1 MLMAEP
7 DPSAQTIEDEGKV
20 STATHMFLGVAGVT
34 CVGFLVWM
42 SFGTLDIV
50 AVATGEVIPSSQV
63 KSIQHLEGGIVD
75 KILVR
80 EGETVKQDQPLIE
93 LRTVTSDVDVNE
105 VNLRIAARLVDLAR
119 LEAETEGRP
128 SFAVP
133 SDLLKAYPDLITQA
147 QQLFES
153 RRDRFQASV
162 RSQKE
167 IISQR
172 EQALQETQARL
183 KNNQD
188 VLHHLREQIRIGNE
202 LLKSNLGNKYEHL
215 TLLRDESSLKGK
227 LEEDAAGVRRLES
240 ALKEAKVQLDGLRLT
255 FQEDVAK
262 EVPKTQRELDELNQR
277 LRKLSDSLSR
287 TVLRAPVNGIVKALY
302 VVTEGGVVQA
312 GKTVLDLVPLGDK
325 LIVEAKLPTFDI
337 GYIRLGQ
344 SAVIKMM
351 SPDAARFGDLFGKVI
366 HVSPDTLVS
375 PEGMAYYKV
384 RIETDKDHFQ
394 RGNLEYRL
402 FPGIQVS
409 ASIQTGQRTVMEYL
423 LDPFISSATD
433 AMRER

>member
-1 MLMAEP
+1 MAEI
-7 DPSAQTIEDEGKV
+7 DPSLQLDEDESRI
-20 STATHMFLGVAGVT
+20 STATHLFLGICGIS
-34 CVGFLVWM
+34 CIGFIAWM
-42 SFGTLDIV
+42 AIGTLDIV

-63 KSIQHLEGGIVD
+63 KNVQHLEGGIVD
-75 KILVR
+75 KILIR
-80 EGETVKQDQPLIE
+80 EGETVKRDQPLIE

-119 LEAETEGRP
+119 LEAEAEGKP
-128 SFAVP
+128 HFAVP
-133 SDLLKAYPDLITQA
+133 ADLLKNYPELITQA

-153 RRDRFQASV
+153 RRDRYQASL
-162 RSQKE
+162 RSQRE

-188 VLHHLREQIRIGNE
+188 VLNHLREQIRIGNE
-202 LLKSNLGNKYEHL
+202 LLKSKLGNKYEHL

-255 FQEDVAK
+255 FQEDIAK
-262 EVPKTQRELDELNQR
+262 EVPKTQRELDELSQR

-287 TVLRAPVNGIVKALY
+287 TVLRAPVDGIVKALY

-325 LIVEAKLPTFDI
+325 LIIEAKLPTFDI
-337 GYIRLGQ
+337 GYVRNGQ
-344 SAVIKMM
+344 PAVIKMM
-351 SPDAARFGDLFGKVI
+351 SPDAARFGDLYGKVVHI
-366 HVSPDTLVS
+366 SPDTLVT

-384 RIETDKDHFQ
+384 RIETERDHFQ

-402 FPGIQVS
+402 FPGIQVA

-423 LDPFISSATD
+423 LDPFISSATE